1 MVSANHKSRRRL
13 LIPHP
18 SCSGGAAGE
27 NVDLVSLVRPC
38 PAARSIL
45 RRPDEPSSP
54 AIPDQDVRPETSQS
68 WCNKAA
74 EYFDCVRLLSAV
86 WTVSMQQSVVQIC
99 SRGAYGTSE
108 PPRQRIS
115 LTLDLISTP
124 RPLPVFS
131 LLRKMTF
138 TPPS

>member
-27 NVDLVSLVRPC
+27 NGDLVSLVRPC

-68 WCNKAA
+68 SCNKAA
-74 EYFDCVRLLSAV
+74 EYCLRLLSAV

-124 RPLPVFS
+124 LSLPVFS
-131 LLRKMTF
+131 LLRKTTF